1 MTKGLTEDE
10 ARIALKERQTTF
22 SPEKCIEKYGKI
34 EGIKRWKE
42 RQIKWQNMLNSKP
55 EEEIKRINMS
65 KSSGKNNMAK
75 NGYCLLYYIHFY
87 NNEDNFSVW
96 KIGITGKSV
105 EERFN
110 LKLLKIH
117 HNLNYEIKFIQK
129 YNSIDEAYSKEQYIL
144 NAFNEDRVYTNYNG
158 FQQQKLLIKMFWKDI
173 MKLTYR
179 QIHKLL
185 DKGVEMFVDSPT
197 GKKKILNKFSKMSE
211 GYIIKYDD
219 NTETN
224 CAVAHNMIFNG
235 ILKGASEI
243 QVGDIDDLSH
253 KKVISK
259 TKIPEQEYLDF
270 EISDPN
276 GLYIQNGIIHHN
288 SGKSL
293 IISMILEYFRRKG
306 LKGVLI
312 VPNINLLTQF
322 KSDIESYGLN
332 DLYNEIQVH
341 GDGNKSNF
349 DTVLTISTWQSLV
362 DEKRTNFDFIIC
374 DECHRFASDVTS
386 DIIQRCTDTPIR
398 LGFTGT
404 LPENPVDKMTLLGL
418 FGEPKTII
426 TSKELIERGLGC
438 PVSIKSI
445 ILNYDNVSKAEF
457 RECTD
462 YQKQLQYIID
472 HQRRNEIIV
481 RLCTR
486 LSLKNQNSLVL
497 FQRTNHGK
505 QLFID
510 IMKTLY
516 PEVNVENKD
525 IVGKKSLEFQKQYN
539 VFFLNGEQDSK
550 TREEVRH
557 ILEDIPNAILLSN
570 FALLSTGVSI
580 RALKNLILAS
590 PMKAFTTVSQSL
602 GRLMRLHKDKK
613 EAFVY
618 DIVDNFGF
626 RKPSGIFWKQY
637 QHRIESS
644 YNPEDFGI
652 TETTINL

>member
-1 MTKGLTEDE
+1 
-10 ARIALKERQTTF
+10 
-22 SPEKCIEKYGKI
+22 
-34 EGIKRWKE
+34 
-42 RQIKWQNMLNSKP
+42 
-55 EEEIKRINMS
+55 
-65 KSSGKNNMAK
+65 
-75 NGYCLLYYIHFY
+75 
-87 NNEDNFSVW
+87 
-96 KIGITGKSV
+96 
-105 EERFN
+105 
-110 LKLLKIH
+110 
-117 HNLNYEIKFIQK
+117 
-129 YNSIDEAYSKEQYIL
+129 
-144 NAFNEDRVYTNYNG
+144 
-158 FQQQKLLIKMFWKDI
+158 

-185 DKGVEMFVDSPT
+185 DKGIEMFVDSPT

-293 IISMILEYFRRKG
+293 VISMILEYFRRKG

-322 KSDIESYGLN
+322 KADIESYGL
-332 DLYNEIQVH
+332 DALYNEIQVH
-341 GDGNKSNF
+341 GDGNKSTF

-362 DEKRTNFDFIIC
+362 DENRTNFDFIIC
-374 DECHRFASDVTS
+374 DEVHRFASDVTS
-386 DIIQRCTDTPIR
+386 DIIQRCTATPIK

-404 LPENPVDKMTLLGL
+404 LPENPVDKMMLLGL

-426 TSKELIERGLGC
+426 TARELIERGLGC
-438 PVSIKSI
+438 PVSVKSVI
-445 ILNYDNVSKAEF
+445 INYDNVSKGEF
-457 RECTD
+457 LQCSD
-462 YQKQLQYIID
+462 YQKQLQYIIE
-472 HQRRNEIIV
+472 HPKRNDLITNI
-481 RLCTR
+481 CTK
-486 LSLKNQNSLVL
+486 LSLNNQNSLVL

-510 IMKTLY
+510 IMKKLY
-516 PEVNVENKD
+516 PDVEVENKD
-525 IVGKKSLEFQKQYN
+525 IVGKQSLEFQKQYN

-557 ILEDIPNAILLSN
+557 ILEDTPNAILCSN
-570 FALLSTGVSI
+570 YSLLSTGVSI
-580 RALKNLILAS
+580 KALKNLILAS

-618 DIVDNFGF
+618 DIVDNFSYK
-626 RKPSGIFWKQY
+626 KPSGIFWKQY
-637 QHRIESS
+637 KHRVESS
-644 YNPEDFGI
+644 YNPEDFKV
-652 TETTINL
+652 TEIKMDF

>member
-1 MTKGLTEDE
+1 
-10 ARIALKERQTTF
+10 
-22 SPEKCIEKYGKI
+22 
-34 EGIKRWKE
+34 
-42 RQIKWQNMLNSKP
+42 
-55 EEEIKRINMS
+55 
-65 KSSGKNNMAK
+65 
-75 NGYCLLYYIHFY
+75 
-87 NNEDNFSVW
+87 
-96 KIGITGKSV
+96 
-105 EERFN
+105 
-110 LKLLKIH
+110 
-117 HNLNYEIKFIQK
+117 
-129 YNSIDEAYSKEQYIL
+129 
-144 NAFNEDRVYTNYNG
+144 
-158 FQQQKLLIKMFWKDI
+158 

-185 DKGVEMFVDSPT
+185 DKGIEMFVDSPT

-293 IISMILEYFRRKG
+293 VISMILEYFRRKG

-322 KSDIESYGLN
+322 KADIESYGL
-332 DLYNEIQVH
+332 DVLYNEIQVH

-386 DIIQRCTDTPIR
+386 DIIKRCTNTPIR

-404 LPENPVDKMTLLGL
+404 LPENPVDKMMLLGL

-445 ILNYDNVSKAEF
+445 ILNYNNVSKAEF

-481 RLCTR
+481 RLCTG
-486 LSLKNQNSLVL
+486 LSSKNQNSLVL

-505 QLFID
+505 QLFMD
-510 IMKTLY
+510 IMKKLY
-516 PEVNVENKD
+516 PDVNVENKD

-557 ILEDIPNAILLSN
+557 ILENIPNAILCSN
-570 FALLSTGVSI
+570 YSLLSTGVSI
-580 RALKNLILAS
+580 KTLKNLILAS

-618 DIVDNFGF
+618 DIVDNFSYK
-626 RKPSGIFWKQY
+626 KPSGIFWKQY

-644 YNPEDFGI
+644 YNPEDFEI
-652 TETTINL
+652 VETTINL

>member
-1 MTKGLTEDE
+1 
-10 ARIALKERQTTF
+10 
-22 SPEKCIEKYGKI
+22 
-34 EGIKRWKE
+34 
-42 RQIKWQNMLNSKP
+42 
-55 EEEIKRINMS
+55 
-65 KSSGKNNMAK
+65 
-75 NGYCLLYYIHFY
+75 
-87 NNEDNFSVW
+87 
-96 KIGITGKSV
+96 
-105 EERFN
+105 
-110 LKLLKIH
+110 
-117 HNLNYEIKFIQK
+117 
-129 YNSIDEAYSKEQYIL
+129 
-144 NAFNEDRVYTNYNG
+144 
-158 FQQQKLLIKMFWKDI
+158 

-185 DKGVEMFVDSPT
+185 DKGIEMFVDSPT

-293 IISMILEYFRRKG
+293 VISMILEYYRRKG

-322 KSDIESYGLN
+322 KADIESYGLD

-374 DECHRFASDVTS
+374 DEVHRFASDVTS
-386 DIIQRCTDTPIR
+386 DIIQRCTATPIK

-404 LPENPVDKMTLLGL
+404 LPENPVDKMMLLGL

-426 TSKELIERGLGC
+426 TSKELIGRGLGC

-445 ILNYDNVSKAEF
+445 ILNYNNVSKAEF

-481 RLCTR
+481 RLCTG
-486 LSLKNQNSLVL
+486 LSSKNQNSLVL

-505 QLFID
+505 QLFMD
-510 IMKTLY
+510 IMKKLY
-516 PEVNVENKD
+516 PDVNVENKD

-557 ILEDIPNAILLSN
+557 ILEDIPNAILVSN

-580 RALKNLILAS
+580 KALKNLILAS

-618 DIVDNFGF
+618 DIVDNFSYK
-626 RKPSGIFWKQY
+626 KPSGIFWKQY

-644 YNPEDFGI
+644 YNPEDFKV
-652 TETTINL
+652 TEIKMDF

>member
-1 MTKGLTEDE
+1 
-10 ARIALKERQTTF
+10 
-22 SPEKCIEKYGKI
+22 
-34 EGIKRWKE
+34 
-42 RQIKWQNMLNSKP
+42 
-55 EEEIKRINMS
+55 
-65 KSSGKNNMAK
+65 
-75 NGYCLLYYIHFY
+75 
-87 NNEDNFSVW
+87 
-96 KIGITGKSV
+96 
-105 EERFN
+105 
-110 LKLLKIH
+110 
-117 HNLNYEIKFIQK
+117 
-129 YNSIDEAYSKEQYIL
+129 
-144 NAFNEDRVYTNYNG
+144 
-158 FQQQKLLIKMFWKDI
+158 MFWKDI

-185 DKGVEMFVDSPT
+185 DKGIEMFVDSPT

-293 IISMILEYFRRKG
+293 VISMILEYFRRKG

-322 KSDIESYGLN
+322 KADIESYGL
-332 DLYNEIQVH
+332 DVLYNEIQVH

-386 DIIQRCTDTPIR
+386 DIIKRCTNTPIR

-404 LPENPVDKMTLLGL
+404 LPENPVDKMMLLGL

-445 ILNYDNVSKAEF
+445 ILNYNNVSKAEF

-481 RLCTR
+481 RLCTG
-486 LSLKNQNSLVL
+486 LSSKNQNSLVL

-505 QLFID
+505 QLFMD
-510 IMKTLY
+510 IMKKLY
-516 PEVNVENKD
+516 PDVNVENKD

-557 ILEDIPNAILLSN
+557 ILENIPNAILCSN
-570 FALLSTGVSI
+570 YSLLSTGVSI
-580 RALKNLILAS
+580 KTLKNLILAS

-618 DIVDNFGF
+618 DIVDNFSYK
-626 RKPSGIFWKQY
+626 KPSGIFWKQY

-644 YNPEDFGI
+644 YNPEDFEI
-652 TETTINL
+652 VETTINL